1 MRDPR
6 RNPVPARYRY
16 PRKPGREAG
25 RNRRR
30 WVVIGAGILALVVVV
45 AVGAFFVLREGSP
58 PIDEGERAAVVAF
71 TEDVLDV
78 EVKREGVLAE
88 FGQVGI
94 DIRTTEFSV
103 VFRTL
108 ESVIAKQEQLAG
120 EIGSIDSPSNVTA
133 LAHTLFIDS
142 YERELEGYE
151 LLNKVAGQAQ
161 AIFPDST
168 PRRLRRLDG
177 YGNATSK
184 IQAANRSRERAYEE
198 LQELLG
204 RVGLTF
210 EDLSSGTE

>member
-1 MRDPR
+1 M
-6 RNPVPARYRY
+6 
-16 PRKPGREAG
+16 
-25 RNRRR
+25 
-30 WVVIGAGILALVVVV
+30 IGAGILALVIVV
-45 AVGAFFVLREGSP
+45 AVGAFFMLRGGSP

-120 EIGSIDSPSNVTA
+120 EIGSIDSLSNVTA
-133 LAHTLFIDS
+133 LAHTLFMDS

-161 AIFPDST
+161 NDIPGQYGTTSST
-168 PRRLRRLDG
+168 PRRLW
-177 YGNATSK
+177 
-184 IQAANRSRERAYEE
+184 ERDF
-198 LQELLG
+198 Q
-204 RVGLTF
+204 
-210 EDLSSGTE
+210 DSSGESVTRTGLRGAPRAIG

>member
-16 PRKPGREAG
+16 PRRPEPGAAG
-25 RNRRR
+25 KRRR
-30 WVVIGAGILALVVVV
+30 WAVIGVGILALAIVV
-45 AVGAFFVLREGSP
+45 AGGAFFMLREGSP

-210 EDLSSGTE
+210 EDLSPRTE